1 MGARKLSH
9 SFIPPTSLPSPARRH
24 SNQPTQT
31 IFISTVISLKK
42 ASMEGVFPM
51 KIVLWILQILLAV
64 MFFFHGWIFLNPP
77 PELVDIMNAQLNP
90 AFRIFLGVAEWLGAI
105 GLLLPGITH
114 IQPQLTAWAAAGLA
128 IIVGSA
134 TVLHSTR
141 GETSSA
147 ITTAI
152 LCVMA
157 CFVAYMRWKQYA

>member
-1 MGARKLSH
+1 
-9 SFIPPTSLPSPARRH
+9 
-24 SNQPTQT
+24 
-31 IFISTVISLKK
+31 
-42 ASMEGVFPM
+42 M
-51 KIVLWILQILLAV
+51 KIVLWILQILLAA

-114 IQPQLTAWAAAGLA
+114 IQPQLTAWAAGGLA
-128 IIVGSA
+128 IIVASA

-157 CFVAYMRWKQYA
+157 CFVAYMRWKQYAKPKTDSYQDAVGSSL